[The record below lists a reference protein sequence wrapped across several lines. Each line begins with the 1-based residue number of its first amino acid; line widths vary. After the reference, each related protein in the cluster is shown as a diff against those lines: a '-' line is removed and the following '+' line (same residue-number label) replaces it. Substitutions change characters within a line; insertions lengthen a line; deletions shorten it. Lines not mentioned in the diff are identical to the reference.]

1 MELKSEPS
9 TSEQD
14 PTDLDYTD
22 FSGAG
27 ASTLN
32 PDMLVPDAT
41 TFLVDALTPDAL
53 QKIEIGFSASPEA
66 EYRIA
71 YARGPH
77 AELAGRPAGVVIVLE
92 DDITTRKIIETVL
105 RKEGYSVRCSST
117 VNEFVET
124 LSMKPLPQ
132 LIVMSLML
140 PGVSGFDILA
150 RLKRHAVIKSIPV
163 LVLTG
168 LADNKSLLRAIA
180 LGADGYL
187 TKPTY
192 PRVLLQTMYTIL
204 GITAMR
210 EAV

>member
-1 MELKSEPS
+1 MELKSEPC

-14 PTDLDYTD
+14 QPDLDFTD
-22 FSGAG
+22 FSAAG

-32 PDMLVPDAT
+32 PDMLVPDASA
-41 TFLVDALTPDAL
+41 FLVDALSADAL
-53 QKIEIGFSASPEA
+53 HKTEIGFSASPGV

-71 YARGPH
+71 YARGPRT
-77 AELAGRPAGVVIVLE
+77 ELAGRPAGVVIVLE
-92 DDITTRKIIETVL
+92 DDITTSKVIETVL
-105 RKEGYSVRCSST
+105 KKEGYSVRCSST
-117 VNEFVET
+117 MNE
-124 LSMKPLPQ
+124 LIAALGIKPLPQ

-140 PGVSGFDILA
+140 PDVSGFDILT
-150 RLKRHAVIKSIPV
+150 RLKRHAVVKSIPV

-192 PRVLLQTMYTIL
+192 PRVLLQTMHTIL
-204 GITAMR
+204 GIASTR